1 MNDYYSAGLL
11 TAFAVISCAVLVA
24 AWIALVALAVGLL

>member
-11 TAFAVISCAVLVA
+11 TAFAAASCAVLVA
-24 AWIALVALAVGLL
+24 AWVALVAVAVGVL

>member
-11 TAFAVISCAVLVA
+11 TAFAVISCAVLVV
-24 AWIALVALAVGLL
+24 AWLALVAVAVGVL